1 MDLLK
6 ILVSLFVLHLKYN
19 CAQEMVKVRM
29 EKDMAKQLFR
39 LLKMSIRREEAAK
52 ERKCWESLY
61 VHTGSFIYSN

>member
-6 ILVSLFVLHLKYN
+6 IIVSLFVLHLKYN

-52 ERKCWESLY
+52 ERKC
-61 VHTGSFIYSN
+61 